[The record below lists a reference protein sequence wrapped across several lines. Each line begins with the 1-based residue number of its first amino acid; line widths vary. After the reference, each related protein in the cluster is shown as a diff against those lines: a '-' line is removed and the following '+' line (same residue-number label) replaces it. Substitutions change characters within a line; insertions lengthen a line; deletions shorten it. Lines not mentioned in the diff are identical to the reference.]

1 MIKIASFNA
10 NSIRSRAP
18 VILKWL
24 AESAPDILCIQETK
38 VQDKDFPLPVFA
50 PAGYEIVFNGQ
61 KQYNGVAIFAKGQI
75 SKVTSGLNDEPKDPA
90 RLISAEINGIS
101 LVNTY
106 IPQGHSPDSEKF
118 QYKLQWFQR
127 LRAYFDTHFSPDEP
141 VVWLGDLN
149 VALTEKDVY
158 APDKLY
164 GSVCYCK
171 QASDALTEVAN
182 WGFKDMFRKHC
193 DLPGQYTFWDYRLR
207 GGFKRNLGWRL
218 DYIMATEPLAA
229 KCTACWVDT
238 KPRAWGKP
246 SDHTF
251 IIAEFDI

>member
-1 MIKIASFNA
+1 MKIASFNA

-18 VILKWL
+18 VILRWL
-24 AESAPDILCIQETK
+24 ADSAPDILCVQETK
-38 VQDKDFPLPVFA
+38 VQDKDFPLDIFA
-50 PAGYEIVFNGQ
+50 PAGYEIVFSGQ
-61 KQYNGVAIFAKGQI
+61 KQYNGVAIFAKGRI
-75 SKVTSGLNDEPKDPA
+75 GKVTCGLDDEPKDPA

-127 LRAYFDTHFSPDEP
+127 LKKYFDTHFSPDEP
-141 VVWLGDLN
+141 LVWLGDLN

-171 QASDALTEVAN
+171 QTSDAFTEVAN
-182 WGFKDMFRKHC
+182 WGFTDMFRKHC
-193 DLPGQYTFWDYRLR
+193 DLPDQYTFWDYRLR

-218 DYIMATEPLAA
+218 DYIMATQPLAD
-229 KCTACWVDT
+229 KCTACWVDGE
-238 KPRAWGKP
+238 PRAWEKP

-251 IIAEFDI
+251 IIAEFDV